1 MLAHPTSYALVA
13 NIAAVMALVAMMLGV
28 GLGIGEELPRLY
40 RALDRKRASFD
51 VLANV
56 VLVPAATAFVLSVFG
71 VEDELAV
78 AILLLACLPAGP
90 ISLLFVGQSE
100 ERIARSTA
108 LVLLLQLVSVV
119 VSPLL
124 LLGLGEVVTGS
135 PIVAT
140 PRTAAVSMGAQ
151 ILVLETL
158 PIVIGA
164 LVAQRQPAAVGKLR
178 GALRLVTIV
187 LLLTS
192 GTAFSTLYVD
202 RLQHGV
208 PLAVTLSFMLLGL
221 CWALPRLFSRGAAWH
236 DAAQVTGLRNISLS
250 IVVAGTTPGLEGSVI
265 FVLIGALVLS
275 VAAPVLRAFA
285 AKDEG
290 FSVADAAESVR

>member
-1 MLAHPTSYALVA
+1 MLHETSTYALVA

-28 GLGIGEELPRLY
+28 GLGVGDELPRLY
-40 RALDRKRASFD
+40 RALDKKRSVGD
-51 VLANV
+51 VLVNV
-56 VLVPAATAFVLSVFG
+56 ALVPALTAAVLLVLR
-71 VEDELAV
+71 VEVDIAV

-100 ERIARSTA
+100 GRIARSTA
-108 LVLLLQLVSVV
+108 LVLLLQLVSVI

-124 LLGLGEVVTGS
+124 LLGLGELVTGS

-164 LVAQRQPAAVGKLR
+164 LVAQRQPGAVEKLR
-178 GALRLVTIV
+178 GLLRIVTI
-187 LLLTS
+187 LLLVTS
-192 GTAFSTLYVD
+192 GTAFSTLYID
-202 RLQHGV
+202 RLEHGV
-208 PLAVTLSFMLLGL
+208 PLALLLSFVLLGL
-221 CWALPRLFSRGAAWH
+221 CWALPRIFARGAAWH

-265 FVLIGALVLS
+265 FVLIGAFILS
-275 VAAPVLRAFA
+275 VAAPVLRAVA
-285 AKDEG
+285 ARDHG
-290 FSVADAAESVR
+290 YSVADAAESVR